1 MLLALSTFFR
11 TSLSLDPSADVTLA
25 EEIDLQRLYL
35 DIEKARFPDRLHVEI
50 DVPHELEQARLP
62 ALILQ
67 PIVENAIKYGVSKSR
82 KAVVIRIEAR
92 HLDDGRM
99 VARDQQPAEE
109 RRQGRASGRHARGN
123 GPRPCQCLPAAR
135 GAVRQPRELPLRPD
149 DRRRVQG
156 FAHNAG
162 GDSMA
167 ETKPL
172 RVLIAD
178 DEPLAAERLQL
189 LLARAEGAQLVG
201 TASDGEVA
209 INLTEA
215 LHPDL
220 LLLDIAMPGLD
231 GIGVARALAA
241 QNPSPAVV
249 FVTAFDQFAVA
260 AFEVEAVDY
269 LMKPVDPQPAAARAR
284 PRPRLSRSSARASRR
299 AGKSSQW
306 LEEFW
311 ASDLSGLVRIAARD
325 VDRVSAERD
334 YMRLHVGRRS
344 WLIHHSMTALEEGL
358 DPELFV
364 RLHRSAIVRKDFIT
378 GFTRNP
384 SGRWIARL
392 ADGEEQP
399 VGRLYSDRVRAIA
412 GR

>member
-1 MLLALSTFFR
+1 M
-11 TSLSLDPSADVTLA
+11 
-25 EEIDLQRLYL
+25 
-35 DIEKARFPDRLHVEI
+35 VE
-50 DVPHELEQARLP
+50 D
-62 ALILQ
+62 
-67 PIVENAIKYGVSKSR
+67 
-82 KAVVIRIEAR
+82 
-92 HLDDGRM
+92 
-99 VARDQQPAEE
+99 
-109 RRQGRASGRHARGN
+109 
-123 GPRPCQCLPAAR
+123 
-135 GAVRQPRELPLRPD
+135 
-149 DRRRVQG
+149 
-156 FAHNAG
+156 
-162 GDSMA
+162 
-167 ETKPL
+167 KPL

-201 TASDGEVA
+201 TASDGDSA
-209 INLTEA
+209 INLADA

-241 QNPSPAVV
+241 QTPSPAVV

-269 LMKPVDPQPAAARAR
+269 LMKPVEPRRLQRALDRARTYLRQRTGQPQP
-284 PRPRLSRSSARASRR
+284 
-299 AGKSSQW
+299 GKTSQW
-306 LEEFW
+306 LDEFW
-311 ASDLSGLVRIAARD
+311 ASDLSGLVRIASQD

-358 DPELFV
+358 NPELFV
-364 RLHRSAIVRKDFIT
+364 RLHRSAIVRKDFIA
-378 GFTRNP
+378 GFTRNQ

-392 ADGEEQP
+392 ADGTEQP
-399 VGRLYSDRVRAIA
+399 VGRLYSDLVRAIA

>member
-1 MLLALSTFFR
+1 M
-11 TSLSLDPSADVTLA
+11 P
-25 EEIDLQRLYL
+25 EG
-35 DIEKARFPDRLHVEI
+35 
-50 DVPHELEQARLP
+50 EL
-62 ALILQ
+62 
-67 PIVENAIKYGVSKSR
+67 
-82 KAVVIRIEAR
+82 
-92 HLDDGRM
+92 
-99 VARDQQPAEE
+99 
-109 RRQGRASGRHARGN
+109 
-123 GPRPCQCLPAAR
+123 
-135 GAVRQPRELPLRPD
+135 
-149 DRRRVQG
+149 
-156 FAHNAG
+156 
-162 GDSMA
+162 
-167 ETKPL
+167 L

-178 DEPLAAERLQL
+178 DEPLAAARLPPRR
-189 LLARAEGAQLVG
+189 ARADGAQLVG
-201 TASDGEVA
+201 TASDGDSA
-209 INLTEA
+209 INLTGA
-215 LHPDL
+215 LHPDV

-241 QNPSPAVV
+241 QRPSPAVV

-269 LMKPVDPQPAAARAR
+269 LMKPVEPLRLQKALDRARAY
-284 PRPRLSRSSARASRR
+284 LQQRSSEPEK
-299 AGKSSQW
+299 GKASQW

-344 WLIHHSMTALEEGL
+344 WLIHHSMAALEEGL

-364 RLHRSAIVRKDFIT
+364 RLHRSAIVRKDFIA
-378 GFTRNP
+378 GFTRNQ

-392 ADGEEQP
+392 SDGTEQP

>member
-1 MLLALSTFFR
+1 MT
-11 TSLSLDPSADVTLA
+11 
-25 EEIDLQRLYL
+25 
-35 DIEKARFPDRLHVEI
+35 
-50 DVPHELEQARLP
+50 
-62 ALILQ
+62 
-67 PIVENAIKYGVSKSR
+67 
-82 KAVVIRIEAR
+82 EAR
-92 HLDDGRM
+92 
-99 VARDQQPAEE
+99 PI
-109 RRQGRASGRHARGN
+109 
-123 GPRPCQCLPAAR
+123 
-135 GAVRQPRELPLRPD
+135 
-149 DRRRVQG
+149 
-156 FAHNAG
+156 
-162 GDSMA
+162 
-167 ETKPL
+167 
-172 RVLIAD
+172 RVLVAD
-178 DEPLAAERLQL
+178 DEPLAVERLQL
-189 LLARAEGAQLVG
+189 LLARADGAQLVG
-201 TASDGEVA
+201 TASDGESA
-209 INLTEA
+209 INLTAA

-231 GIGVARALAA
+231 GIAVARSLAR
-241 QNPSPAVV
+241 QDPSPAVI

-269 LMKPVDPQPAAARAR
+269 LMKPVDPVRLQRALDRAR
-284 PRPRLSRSSARASRR
+284 SYLEQRTGQPQRDV
-299 AGKSSQW
+299 SQW

-364 RLHRSAIVRKDFIT
+364 RLHRSAIVRKDFIA

-392 ADGEEQP
+392 ADGTEQP
-399 VGRLYSDRVRAIA
+399 VGRLYADRVRSIA

>member
-1 MLLALSTFFR
+1 MLE
-11 TSLSLDPSADVTLA
+11 D
-25 EEIDLQRLYL
+25 
-35 DIEKARFPDRLHVEI
+35 
-50 DVPHELEQARLP
+50 
-62 ALILQ
+62 
-67 PIVENAIKYGVSKSR
+67 
-82 KAVVIRIEAR
+82 
-92 HLDDGRM
+92 
-99 VARDQQPAEE
+99 
-109 RRQGRASGRHARGN
+109 
-123 GPRPCQCLPAAR
+123 
-135 GAVRQPRELPLRPD
+135 
-149 DRRRVQG
+149 
-156 FAHNAG
+156 
-162 GDSMA
+162 
-167 ETKPL
+167 KPL

-189 LLARAEGAQLVG
+189 LLLRSDGAQLVG
-201 TASDGEVA
+201 TASDGDSA

-215 LHPDL
+215 LHPDV

-241 QNPSPAVV
+241 QDPSPAVV
-249 FVTAFDQFAVA
+249 FVTAFDHFAVA

-269 LMKPVDPQPAAARAR
+269 LMKPVDPQRLQRALDRARAYLR
-284 PRPRLSRSSARASRR
+284 ARTGQPQP
-299 AGKSSQW
+299 GKTSQW

-311 ASDLSGLVRIAARD
+311 ASDLSGLVRIASQD

-344 WLIHHSMTALEEGL
+344 WLIHHSMAALEEGL
-358 DPELFV
+358 NPELFV

-378 GFTRNP
+378 GFTRNQ

-392 ADGEEQP
+392 ADGTEQP